1 MSYLTWPLFFVSL
14 PFDNYGITMRSQGFI
29 ILCAALC
36 VFATSCSKSSSVDI
50 QYDRGQLEVHKDAWR
65 RFNST
70 GNDDSVIIY
79 TRPVLRN
86 SIAAGDTL
94 CALYSGVYMAQAWLF
109 MEQADS
115 ALYYLDCM
123 GPYVERQ
130 QDDVLKYLYYSIY
143 GGYAIKAEL
152 NYSKAMEFYQ
162 KAYKYAVSTLSPGN
176 SLSVLMDIIYIF
188 YIRSDR
194 QGMEY
199 AREAYELVQ
208 SSPSIDNR
216 CSASLMMAMMLH
228 ICDEDS
234 DALKHVETA
243 WSLARE
249 GRVVTLYALI
259 CKVYGDIY
267 TSTGDYRNAERYYT
281 SALEFTHYAD
291 AGTEMFVYLDY
302 GRMLMAKGES
312 ARAEEMFDKGLEIS
326 YRYGN
331 HECRRELLYS
341 LVDNSL
347 IQNHNEEAV
356 YWLENYRSYLDSVS
370 NRRRELEFGSMLM
383 SIQKMKYENMAQ
395 AAELDHLKT
404 RQRMLIYIAVLL
416 IAVLVMLFLLFFY
429 RHQRNTYRLLIEKH
443 QRYVEEFKKKQE
455 LEASVKQEKEQTQ
468 DNNAYEEADRELF
481 ARAETLMRDQKVYR
495 LKSLTR
501 DSMAEMLGTNRTYFS
516 RAVNNVSGKSFSDWL
531 NSWRVME
538 ATMVMSDISQ
548 DVPLKQLAD
557 DLGYSSLSV
566 FYRSFQKETGVTA
579 GRYMKEVRLRQ
590 AHAL

>member
-1 MSYLTWPLFFVSL
+1 
-14 PFDNYGITMRSQGFI
+14 MRSQGFI

-109 MEQADS
+109 KERTDS
-115 ALYYLDCM
+115 ALYYLDSIE
-123 GPYVERQ
+123 PYVEQSR
-130 QDDVLKYLYYSIY
+130 DNVLKYLYYSIY
-143 GGYAIKAEL
+143 GGCAIKAEL
-152 NYSKAMEFYQ
+152 NYSKAMEYYQ
-162 KAYKYAVSTLSPGN
+162 ESYHYASLTMSPGN
-176 SLSVLMDIIYIF
+176 RLGVLMDIIYLF

-199 AREAYELVQ
+199 AEEAYKLVEY
-208 SSPSIDNR
+208 SSLVDNKA
-216 CSASLMMAMMLH
+216 SASLMMAMMLH
-228 ICDEDS
+228 VCGQDAE
-234 DALKHVETA
+234 ALKYIGPA
-243 WSLARE
+243 WDLARRGE
-249 GRVVTLYALI
+249 VVTLYALI
-259 CKVYGDIY
+259 CKVYADINSSSGNY
-267 TSTGDYRNAERYYT
+267 AEAERYYI
-281 SALEFTHYAD
+281 SALEYAHYAD
-291 AGTEMFVYLDY
+291 AGTETFVYLDY
-302 GRMLMAKGES
+302 GRMLMSSGQY
-312 ARAEEMFDKGLEIS
+312 AEAEDMFERGLDVS
-326 YRYGN
+326 YRHDN
-331 HECRRELLYS
+331 HECRKELLS
-341 LVDNSL
+341 CLIDNAL
-347 IQNHNEEAV
+347 IQNRNDEAV
-356 YWLENYRSYLDSVS
+356 SWLENYRAYLDSVS
-370 NRRRELEFGSMLM
+370 NRKRELEFNSMLM

-455 LEASVKQEKEQTQ
+455 LEASVKLEKEQTQ

-579 GRYMKEVRLRQ
+579 GRYMKEVR
-590 AHAL
+590 AV

>member
-14 PFDNYGITMRSQGFI
+14 PFDII

-109 MEQADS
+109 KERTDS
-115 ALYYLDCM
+115 ALYYLDSIE
-123 GPYVERQ
+123 PYVEQSR
-130 QDDVLKYLYYSIY
+130 DNVLKYLYYSIY
-143 GGYAIKAEL
+143 GGCAIKAEL
-152 NYSKAMEFYQ
+152 NYSKAMEYYQ
-162 KAYKYAVSTLSPGN
+162 ESYHYASLTMSPGN
-176 SLSVLMDIIYIF
+176 RLGVLMDIIYLF

-199 AREAYELVQ
+199 AEEAYKLVKY
-208 SSPSIDNR
+208 SSLVDNKA
-216 CSASLMMAMMLH
+216 SASLMMAMMLH
-228 ICDEDS
+228 VCGQDAE
-234 DALKHVETA
+234 ALKYIGPA
-243 WSLARE
+243 WDLARRGE
-249 GRVVTLYALI
+249 VVTLYALI
-259 CKVYGDIY
+259 CKVYADINSSSGNY
-267 TSTGDYRNAERYYT
+267 AEAERYYI
-281 SALEFTHYAD
+281 SALEYAHYAD
-291 AGTEMFVYLDY
+291 AGTETFVYLDY
-302 GRMLMAKGES
+302 GRMLMSSGQY
-312 ARAEEMFDKGLEIS
+312 AEAEDMFERGLDVS
-326 YRYGN
+326 YRHDN
-331 HECRRELLYS
+331 HECRKELLS
-341 LVDNSL
+341 CLIDNAL
-347 IQNHNEEAV
+347 IQNRNDEAV
-356 YWLENYRSYLDSVS
+356 SWLENYRAYLDSVS
-370 NRRRELEFGSMLM
+370 NRKRELEFNSMLM

-455 LEASVKQEKEQTQ
+455 LEASVKLEKEQTQ

-579 GRYMKEVRLRQ
+579 GRYMKEVR
-590 AHAL
+590 AV

>member
-1 MSYLTWPLFFVSL
+1 
-14 PFDNYGITMRSQGFI
+14 
-29 ILCAALC
+29 
-36 VFATSCSKSSSVDI
+36 
-50 QYDRGQLEVHKDAWR
+50 
-65 RFNST
+65 
-70 GNDDSVIIY
+70 
-79 TRPVLRN
+79 
-86 SIAAGDTL
+86 
-94 CALYSGVYMAQAWLF
+94 MAQAWLF
-109 MEQADS
+109 KERTDS
-115 ALYYLDCM
+115 ALYYLDSIEPYVSALYYLDSIE
-123 GPYVERQ
+123 PYVEQ
-130 QDDVLKYLYYSIY
+130 SWDNVLKYLYYSIY
-143 GGYAIKAEL
+143 GGCAIKAEL
-152 NYSKAMEFYQ
+152 NYSKAMEYYQ
-162 KAYKYAVSTLSPGN
+162 KSYHYASLTMSPGN
-176 SLSVLMDIIYIF
+176 RLGVLMDIIYLF

-199 AREAYELVQ
+199 AEEAYKLVEY
-208 SSPSIDNR
+208 SSLVDNKA
-216 CSASLMMAMMLH
+216 SASLMMAMMLH
-228 ICDEDS
+228 VCGQDAE
-234 DALKHVETA
+234 ALKYIGPA
-243 WSLARE
+243 WDLARRGE
-249 GRVVTLYALI
+249 VVTLYALI
-259 CKVYGDIY
+259 CKVYADINSSSGNY
-267 TSTGDYRNAERYYT
+267 AEAERYYI
-281 SALEFTHYAD
+281 SALEYAHYAD
-291 AGTEMFVYLDY
+291 AGTETFVYLDY
-302 GRMLMAKGES
+302 GRMLMSSGQY
-312 ARAEEMFDKGLEIS
+312 AEAEDMFERGLDVS
-326 YRYGN
+326 YRHDN
-331 HECRRELLYS
+331 HECRKELLS
-341 LVDNSL
+341 CLIDNAL
-347 IQNHNEEAV
+347 IQNRNDEAV
-356 YWLENYRSYLDSVS
+356 SWLENYRAYLDSVS
-370 NRRRELEFGSMLM
+370 NRKRELEFNSMLM

-455 LEASVKQEKEQTQ
+455 LEASVKLEKEQTQ

-579 GRYMKEVRLRQ
+579 GRYMKEVR
-590 AHAL
+590 AV

>member
-1 MSYLTWPLFFVSL
+1 
-14 PFDNYGITMRSQGFI
+14 MRSQGFI

-50 QYDRGQLEVHKDAWR
+50 QYDRGQLEVHKDVWR

-109 MEQADS
+109 KERTDS
-115 ALYYLDCM
+115 ALYYLDSIE
-123 GPYVERQ
+123 PYVEQSR
-130 QDDVLKYLYYSIY
+130 DNVLKYLYYSIY
-143 GGYAIKAEL
+143 GGCAIKAEL
-152 NYSKAMEFYQ
+152 NYSKAMEYYQ
-162 KAYKYAVSTLSPGN
+162 ESYHYASLTMSPGN
-176 SLSVLMDIIYIF
+176 RLGVLMDIIYLF

-199 AREAYELVQ
+199 AEEAYKLVEY
-208 SSPSIDNR
+208 SSLVDNKA
-216 CSASLMMAMMLH
+216 SASLMMAMMLH
-228 ICDEDS
+228 VCGQDAE
-234 DALKHVETA
+234 ALKYIGPA
-243 WSLARE
+243 WDLARRGE
-249 GRVVTLYALI
+249 VVTLYALI
-259 CKVYGDIY
+259 CKVYADINSSSGNY
-267 TSTGDYRNAERYYT
+267 AEAERYYI
-281 SALEFTHYAD
+281 SALEYAHYAD
-291 AGTEMFVYLDY
+291 AGTETFVYLDY
-302 GRMLMAKGES
+302 GRMLMSSGQY
-312 ARAEEMFDKGLEIS
+312 AEAEDMFERGLDVS
-326 YRYGN
+326 YRHDN
-331 HECRRELLYS
+331 HECRKELLS
-341 LVDNSL
+341 CLIDNAL
-347 IQNHNEEAV
+347 IQNRNDEAV
-356 YWLENYRSYLDSVS
+356 SWLENYRAYLDSVS
-370 NRRRELEFGSMLM
+370 NRKRELEFNSMLM

-455 LEASVKQEKEQTQ
+455 LEASVKLEKEQTQ

>member
-14 PFDNYGITMRSQGFI
+14 PFDSYETDMRVQGFI
-29 ILCAALC
+29 ILCAAVLC
-36 VFATSCSKSSSVDI
+36 VAASCSESPSVDI
-50 QYDRGQLEVHKDAWR
+50 KYDSGQLDEHKDAWR
-65 RFNST
+65 RFNSV

-79 TRPVLRN
+79 TRPVLRDA
-86 SIAAGDTL
+86 IAAGDTL

-109 MEQADS
+109 KERTDS
-115 ALYYLDCM
+115 ALYYLDSIE
-123 GPYVERQ
+123 PYVEQ
-130 QDDVLKYLYYSIY
+130 SWDNVLKYLYYSIY
-143 GGYAIKAEL
+143 G
-152 NYSKAMEFYQ
+152 
-162 KAYKYAVSTLSPGN
+162 
-176 SLSVLMDIIYIF
+176 DIIYLF

-199 AREAYELVQ
+199 AEEAYKLVEY
-208 SSPSIDNR
+208 SSLVDNKA
-216 CSASLMMAMMLH
+216 SASLMMAMMLH
-228 ICDEDS
+228 VCGQDAE
-234 DALKHVETA
+234 ALKYIGPA
-243 WSLARE
+243 WDLARRGE
-249 GRVVTLYALI
+249 VVTLYALI
-259 CKVYGDIY
+259 CKVYADINSSSGNY
-267 TSTGDYRNAERYYT
+267 AEAERYYI
-281 SALEFTHYAD
+281 SALEYAHYAD
-291 AGTEMFVYLDY
+291 AGTETFVYLDY
-302 GRMLMAKGES
+302 GRMLMSSGQY
-312 ARAEEMFDKGLEIS
+312 AEAEDMFERGLDVS
-326 YRYGN
+326 YRHDN
-331 HECRRELLYS
+331 HECRKELLS
-341 LVDNSL
+341 CLIDNAL
-347 IQNHNEEAV
+347 IQNRNDEAV
-356 YWLENYRSYLDSVS
+356 SWLENYRAYLDSVS
-370 NRRRELEFGSMLM
+370 NRKRELEFGSMLM

-455 LEASVKQEKEQTQ
+455 LEASVKLEKEQTQ

>member
-14 PFDNYGITMRSQGFI
+14 PFDSYETDMRVQGFI
-29 ILCAALC
+29 ILCAAVLC
-36 VFATSCSKSSSVDI
+36 VAASCSESPSVDI
-50 QYDRGQLEVHKDAWR
+50 KYDSGQLDEHKDAWR
-65 RFNST
+65 RFNSV

-79 TRPVLRN
+79 TRPVLRDA
-86 SIAAGDTL
+86 IAAGDTL

-429 RHQRNTYRLLIEKH
+429 RHQRNTYRLLVEKH
-443 QRYVEEFKKKQE
+443 QRYVEEFKRKQE
-455 LEASVKQEKEQTQ
+455 LEVAAKQNGEKRQDSVVTET
-468 DNNAYEEADRELF
+468 DRELF
-481 ARAETLMRDQKVYR
+481 AKVENLMREQKVYR
-495 LKSLTR
+495 MKSLTR
-501 DSMAEMLGTNRTYFS
+501 DSLADILGTNRTYLS
-516 RAVNNVSGKSFSDWL
+516 RAINSMSGKSFSDYL
-531 NSWRVME
+531 NSWRIVE
-538 ATMVMSDISQ
+538 ATLIMSDKSVDI
-548 DVPLKQLAD
+548 PLKQLAD
-557 DLGYSSLSV
+557 DLGYSSISV

-579 GRYMKEVRLRQ
+579 GRYMKEVR
-590 AHAL
+590 AV

>member
-1 MSYLTWPLFFVSL
+1 
-14 PFDNYGITMRSQGFI
+14 MRSQGFI

-109 MEQADS
+109 KERTDS
-115 ALYYLDCM
+115 ALYYLDSIE
-123 GPYVERQ
+123 PYVVEQ
-130 QDDVLKYLYYSIY
+130 SWDNVLKYLYYSIY
-143 GGYAIKAEL
+143 GGCAIKAEL
-152 NYSKAMEFYQ
+152 NYSKAMEYYQ
-162 KAYKYAVSTLSPGN
+162 KSYHYASLTMSPGN
-176 SLSVLMDIIYIF
+176 RLGVLMDIIYLF

-199 AREAYELVQ
+199 AEEAYKLVEY
-208 SSPSIDNR
+208 SSLVDNKA
-216 CSASLMMAMMLH
+216 SASLMMAMMLH
-228 ICDEDS
+228 VCGQDAE
-234 DALKHVETA
+234 ALKYIGPA
-243 WSLARE
+243 WDLARRGE
-249 GRVVTLYALI
+249 VVTLYALI
-259 CKVYGDIY
+259 CKVYADINSSSGNY
-267 TSTGDYRNAERYYT
+267 AEAERYYI
-281 SALEFTHYAD
+281 SALEYAHYAD
-291 AGTEMFVYLDY
+291 AGTETFVYLDY
-302 GRMLMAKGES
+302 GRMLMSSGQY
-312 ARAEEMFDKGLEIS
+312 AEAEDMFERGLDVS
-326 YRYGN
+326 YRHDN
-331 HECRRELLYS
+331 HECRKELLS
-341 LVDNSL
+341 CLIDNAL
-347 IQNHNEEAV
+347 IQNRNDEAV
-356 YWLENYRSYLDSVS
+356 SWLENYRAYLDSVS
-370 NRRRELEFGSMLM
+370 NRKRELEFGSMLM

-455 LEASVKQEKEQTQ
+455 LEASVKLEKEQTQ